1 MANMNV
7 FVLTISD
14 VCDFERFSH
23 TPQVFSKV
31 EDAQSEMNSLVKQF
45 EENNN
50 LDGWVV
56 EKDAMSYLTYEDGRM
71 AENHYEVSIHCL
83 EVK

>member
-1 MANMNV
+1 MNV

-23 TPQVFSKV
+23 DPQVFGKV
-31 EDAQSEMNSLVKQF
+31 KDAQKEMKSLVKQF
-45 EENNN
+45 EDEN
-50 LDGWVV
+50 DTTDMVV
-56 EKDAMSYLTYEDGRM
+56 EKDAMSYLAYEDGRM
-71 AENHYEVSIHCL
+71 AENHYEVSIHCV